1 MLNLQLRNNMMFVS
15 RDSKGKSNPSHC
27 SVHNIR
33 VYSVETFYT
42 MTFKGS
48 VEIGHNSRYDKKNY
62 NLNILLYICTN
73 THCNLI

>member
-1 MLNLQLRNNMMFVS
+1 MFVS
-15 RDSKGKSNPSHC
+15 RDSKEAVGGKSNPSLC

-48 VEIGHNSRYDKKNY
+48 VEIGHNSRYDKKK
-62 NLNILLYICTN
+62 L
-73 THCNLI
+73 